1 MKMELREMQVDIQ
14 SNDNLV
20 VEGIVNK
27 PGELS
32 KVLYSRGKRFREVV
46 KKGVFQKAID
56 NATNIDYLAG
66 HDSKQILASTSNG
79 TLEIEETDEGVTMRA
94 NIVDTSYGR
103 DAYALIKSGIIGHMS
118 FGFRVKK
125 NTWSTC
131 EDGIPLRTIED
142 LELFEVSSLRNPAYD
157 QSTIS
162 ARGIEIEDVEV
173 EIVEEQ
179 ENRQEPIEFSMEFR
193 DGEEIGKIEVRGAEE
208 ESVDLFLY
216 GAISN
221 SEMEKMFSFEPVV
234 IPQDLLS
241 ILDSIKD
248 TPVVNIHI
256 NSEGGSVFGGVAIY
270 NILKG
275 LKGKKI
281 VYVDGIAASIA
292 SLIAMAG
299 DEIHVNGALMVHKPS
314 VTISGNADELRKMV
328 DTLDVIQDIILG
340 AYMSKAKEG
349 VTEKDINKLINKS
362 TWLTGLEASKY
373 LNVIP
378 SYVGESSNEES
389 SEVVAEEKEVVNEVE
404 ESKDTETEVS
414 NEDISNEEKSESVDE
429 EETTQPV
436 DEVINETTEEIREEQ
451 VEETEETE
459 EEVEEEATEEVKE
472 ENNEETQELVDKVD
486 ELRKMMAQLEESKY
500 KIEEE

>member
-1 MKMELREMQVDIQ
+1 MKMELREMQVDIY

-27 PGELS
+27 PGEVS
-32 KVLYSRGKRFREVV
+32 KVLTSRGKRFREVV

-66 HDSKQILASTSNG
+66 HDTKQILASTSNN
-79 TLEIEETDEGVTMRA
+79 TLEIEETDEGVMMRA

-118 FGFRVKK
+118 FGFKVLK

-142 LELFEVSSLRNPAYD
+142 LELFEVSSLRNPAYA
-157 QSTIS
+157 QSSIS

-179 ENRQEPIEFSMEFR
+179 EIRQEPIEFSMEFR
-193 DGEEIGKIEVRGAEE
+193 EGEEMGKIELRGTEE
-208 ESVDLFLY
+208 ESADLYLY

-221 SEMEKMFSFEPVV
+221 STMDKMFSFEPVV
-234 IPQDLLS
+234 IPQDLLAN
-241 ILDSIKD
+241 LERIKD

-281 VYVDGIAASIA
+281 VHVDGLAASIA
-292 SLIAMAG
+292 SVIAMAG
-299 DEIHVNGALMVHKPS
+299 DEIYVNGALMVHKPS
-314 VTISGNADELRKMV
+314 ITVSGNADELKKAAE
-328 DTLDVIQDIILG
+328 TLDVVQDMILG

-373 LNVIP
+373 FNIIP
-378 SYVGESSNEES
+378 SYMG
-389 SEVVAEEKEVVNEVE
+389 EEKAETVVE
-404 ESKDTETEVS
+404 ETV
-414 NEDISNEEKSESVDE
+414 EENVVEPTNIE
-429 EETTQPV
+429 PNQIEN
-436 DEVINETTEEIREEQ
+436 EVINN
-451 VEETEETE
+451 
-459 EEVEEEATEEVKE
+459 EVKE
-472 ENNEETQELVDKVD
+472 ENVVDETTEPINEEIVEDVQEEVVEDTVEETVEDDNAEEIVNSTEEVDEPNDKID
-486 ELRKMMAQLEESKY
+486 ELRQMMAQLEESKY
-500 KIEEE
+500 EIEEE

>member
-1 MKMELREMQVDIQ
+1 MKMELREMQVDIH
-14 SNDNLV
+14 SDDNLV

-27 PGELS
+27 PGEVS

-46 KKGVFQKAID
+46 KKGVFQKAI
-56 NATNIDYLAG
+56 NSATNIDYLAG
-66 HDSKQILASTSNG
+66 HDTKQILASTSNG
-79 TLEIEETDEGVTMRA
+79 TLEIEETDDGVVMRA

-118 FGFRVKK
+118 FGFKVIK

-142 LELFEVSSLRNPAYD
+142 LELFEVSSLRNPAYS

-179 ENRQEPIEFSMEFR
+179 EVRQEPIEFSMEFR
-193 DGEEIGKIEVRGAEE
+193 EGEEIGKVELRGMEE
-208 ESVDLFLY
+208 ESVDLYLY

-221 SEMEKMFSFEPVV
+221 STMEKAFSFEPVV
-234 IPQDLLS
+234 IPQDLLAT
-241 ILDSIKD
+241 LDKIKD
-248 TPVVNIHI
+248 TPIVNIHI

-270 NILKG
+270 NILKS

-314 VTISGNADELRKMV
+314 VTVSGNADELRKMV

-349 VTEKDINKLINKS
+349 ITEKDINKLINKS

-373 LNVIP
+373 FDVIP
-378 SYVGESSNEES
+378 NYLGEEVKEDNVSVAIEE
-389 SEVVAEEKEVVNEVE
+389 EVVE
-404 ESKDTETEVS
+404 ESQNIEPS
-414 NEDISNEEKSESVDE
+414 
-429 EETTQPV
+429 
-436 DEVINETTEEIREEQ
+436 EVINENIENKEEVENVVEEESQPIEEEATNESIEEVREEAVEEESQ
-451 VEETEETE
+451 EPIKEELVEEVEETETE
-459 EEVEEEATEEVKE
+459 EPQEPNVEVE
-472 ENNEETQELVDKVD
+472 
-486 ELRKMMAQLEESKY
+486 ELRKMMAQIEESKY
-500 KIEEE
+500 EIEEE